1 QSSRVDAYSQSQ
13 LVQERDHLGSNRVFH
28 QKVSPGVLSL
38 PHLEGQAKHGLVAD
52 TANPLPVESSLP
64 QITNSLQNVLPSLQE
79 SRTQANF
86 SQFNLPDRL
95 PESDT
100 RAQTKPSELES
111 TSISV
116 KLPMTASGRI
126 KQNMLKRLE

>member
-1 QSSRVDAYSQSQ
+1 QSSHVDAFSQSQ
-13 LVQERDHLGSNRVFH
+13 LTVQERDHLGSNRVFH
-28 QKVSPGVLSL
+28 QKLSGGL
-38 PHLEGQAKHGLVAD
+38 LSFPHLEGQAKHGLVAD
-52 TANPLPVESSLP
+52 TANPSPLECSLP
-64 QITNSLQNVLPSLQE
+64 PITNKSLKNILPSLQE
-79 SRTQANF
+79 NETRGNF
-86 SQFNLPDRL
+86 SEFNVPNSL

-126 KQNMLKRLE
+126 

>member
-1 QSSRVDAYSQSQ
+1 QSSHVDAFSQSQ
-13 LVQERDHLGSNRVFH
+13 LTIQERDHLGSNRVFH
-28 QKVSPGVLSL
+28 QKVSGGGLSL

-52 TANPLPVESSLP
+52 TANPPHLESSLP
-64 QITNSLQNVLPSLQE
+64 PVTNKSLQNVLPSLQE
-79 SRTQANF
+79 NGPQGNF
-86 SQFNLPDRL
+86 SQFNLPDSL

-126 KQNMLKRLE
+126 